1 MIINTQMNLK
11 TTAIV
16 LVIVIVV
23 NLVLFV
29 MGKISQF
36 WFWIIMVII
45 GFIAYKV
52 LPKLKDKKKV

>member
-1 MIINTQMNLK
+1 MNLK

-29 MGKISQF
+29 MGKMSQF
-36 WFWIIMVII
+36 GFWMIMIII